1 MNRISDKTGPHD
13 GMDNQ
18 SPHDDEYGYSTTVEV
33 HQKTSVGE
41 ISTKHR
47 AYLEIIGLGGKN
59 KVIEL
64 GEEGIFIGRSPKCE
78 IQLFA
83 QNVSRRHA
91 RIGFYNEEYHIED
104 LDSTNGTYVNG
115 IDIVK
120 CILRNHDQIE
130 IGGVRILFNEEKIYQ
145 ET

>member
-1 MNRISDKTGPHD
+1 MGRDSDKTGPHD
-13 GMDNQ
+13 GIDDR
-18 SPHDDEYGYSTTVEV
+18 SPYDDQYGYSTTVEI
-33 HQKTSVGE
+33 HQKAFVGE
-41 ISTKHR
+41 ISTKHL

-59 KVIEL
+59 KIIEL
-64 GEEGIFIGRSPKCE
+64 GEGGIIIGRNPECE

-91 RIGFYNEEYHIED
+91 CIAFYNEEYYIED

-120 CILRNHDQIE
+120 CVLRDHDQIE
-130 IGGVRILFNEEKIYQ
+130 IGGVKILFNEEKILQ
-145 ET
+145 KT